1 MFDGIAA
8 LNEKIT
14 IQHCAASIDAVGN
27 HVNTWTD
34 YFSCYATV
42 GGEESSVSGDAE
54 VAGQTV
60 EAGKTSFTIRWCSEV
75 EGINTTAYR
84 ILFRGDLYDIT
95 GINHQNY
102 KKHSLKLMCRKCRR

>member
-1 MFDGIAA
+1 MEIAA

-14 IQHCAASIDAVGN
+14 IQHCVSSVDAVGN
-27 HVNTWTD
+27 HVNAWTD

-42 GGEESSVSGDAE
+42 GGEESSVSGEAE

-60 EAGKTSFTIRWCSEV
+60 EDGKTSFTIRWCSEV

-84 ILFRGDLYDIT
+84 VLFRDDLYDIT